1 MPSNSI
7 NQNRLII
14 DLLVLGIRTLSA
26 MNQITIRRATPGD
39 LDILLKF
46 EQGVVEAERPF
57 NPTLKDSGVHYYNIN
72 EMITAD
78 HIELLVALSGNE
90 VIGCGYSRIENAKP
104 YIKYERHAY
113 LGFMY
118 VVPACRGKGVNKAIL
133 DDLTTW
139 SRAQGVTELR
149 LEVYSDNL
157 IAVKAYEKAGFT
169 NLYTH
174 MRCEI

>member
-1 MPSNSI
+1 L
-7 NQNRLII
+7 LI
-14 DLLVLGIRTLSA
+14 LRIRTSTD
-26 MNQITIRRATPGD
+26 MNQIAIRKATLND

-57 NPTLKDSGVHYYNIN
+57 NPTLNDSDVHYYNIN

-78 HIELLVALSGNE
+78 HIELLVVLSENE

-104 YIKYERHAY
+104 YVKYERYAY

-118 VVPACRGKGVNKAIL
+118 VVPEYRGKGVNKAIL
-133 DDLTTW
+133 DNLTTW
-139 SRAQGVTELR
+139 SKAQGVTELR
-149 LEVYSDNL
+149 LEVYSDNA
-157 IAVKAYEKAGFT
+157 IAIKAYEKAGFT

-174 MRCEI
+174 MRLEFNLVLKD